1 MALWSRRRQREPYAA
16 VTEEERMAR
25 YVYLLA
31 TLPPTVIQRA
41 HEAAFGRLPLE
52 RRQEMF
58 EKLRPFMSERERVRD
73 PQPAL
78 LASVL
83 QRLAITDRSRERNGI
98 AVAEDDR
105 GAEGSAGRP
114 ERPGG
119 WPFDDPLLIA
129 LVAGHFLTSATLV
142 SYFSVG
148 AGSLA
153 LAGEPAW
160 VGEIAGVPSDGV
172 GAGFGD
178 GGGFGG
184 DGGFDGG
191 GFDGGGFSGGFD
203 GGGGG
208 FGG

>member
-1 MALWSRRRQREPYAA
+1 MS
-16 VTEEERMAR
+16 R
-25 YVYLLA
+25 YVYLLG
-31 TLPPTVIQRA
+31 TLPPTVIERA

-52 RRQEMF
+52 QRQEMF
-58 EKLRPFMSERERVRD
+58 AKLRPFMSERERVRE

-83 QRLAITDRSRERNGI
+83 QRLAVTGSSGARGSL
-98 AVAEDDR
+98 AVAEGDR
-105 GAEGSAGRP
+105 RADGSGGRAEH
-114 ERPGG
+114 PGI
-119 WPFDDPLLIA
+119 WPFDDPILIA

-160 VGEIAGVPSDGV
+160 VGEIAGVPAD
-172 GAGFGD
+172 GAGGGFGGSD

-184 DGGFDGG
+184 DGGFGGMDGG
-191 GFDGGGFSGGFD
+191 GFGGGFD

>member
-78 LASVL
+78 LA
-83 QRLAITDRSRERNGI
+83 QT
-98 AVAEDDR
+98 
-105 GAEGSAGRP
+105 
-114 ERPGG
+114 
-119 WPFDDPLLIA
+119 
-129 LVAGHFLTSATLV
+129 
-142 SYFSVG
+142 
-148 AGSLA
+148 
-153 LAGEPAW
+153 
-160 VGEIAGVPSDGV
+160 
-172 GAGFGD
+172 
-178 GGGFGG
+178 
-184 DGGFDGG
+184 
-191 GFDGGGFSGGFD
+191 
-203 GGGGG
+203 
-208 FGG
+208 

>member
-1 MALWSRRRQREPYAA
+1 MS
-16 VTEEERMAR
+16 R
-25 YVYLLA
+25 YVYLLG
-31 TLPPTVIQRA
+31 TLPPTVIERA

-52 RRQEMF
+52 QRQEMF
-58 EKLRPFMSERERVRD
+58 AKLRPFMSERERVRE

-83 QRLAITDRSRERNGI
+83 QRLAVTGSSGARGSL
-98 AVAEDDR
+98 AVAEGDR
-105 GAEGSAGRP
+105 RADGSGGRAEH
-114 ERPGG
+114 PGI
-119 WPFDDPLLIA
+119 WPFDDPILIA

-160 VGEIAGVPSDGV
+160 VGEIAGVPADG
-172 GAGFGD
+172 A

-184 DGGFDGG
+184 DGGFGGMDGGGFGG
-191 GFDGGGFSGGFD
+191 GFDGGG
-203 GGGGG
+203 G

>member
-1 MALWSRRRQREPYAA
+1 
-16 VTEEERMAR
+16 MAR
-25 YVYLLA
+25 YVYLLS
-31 TLPPTVIQRA
+31 TLPPTVIERA

-58 EKLRPFMSERERVRD
+58 AKLRPFMSERERVRE

-83 QRLAITDRSRERNGI
+83 QRLAVTGPSRTGT
-98 AVAEDDR
+98 AVAERDR
-105 GAEGSAGRP
+105 REGGSAGDP
-114 ERPGG
+114 ERRGI
-119 WPFDDPLLIA
+119 WPFDDPLLMT
-129 LVAGHFLTSATLV
+129 LVAGHFLTSATIV

-153 LAGEPAW
+153 LASEPAW
-160 VGEIAGVPSDGV
+160 VGEIAGVPADG
-172 GAGFGD
+172 A

-184 DGGFDGG
+184 DGGGYGGDGGFGG
-191 GFDGGGFSGGFD
+191 GFDGGGFGGGFD